1 MSNQRVPVIY
11 DTDLGEDIDDLY
23 ALYLALFHP
32 RLELIAVTTVH
43 GDTQA
48 KARLAKKVLRLA
60 GRNDVPVGAGIGMS
74 EARRSRAQTSP
85 DPARAATFVRYV
97 TPGDPEWGQ
106 VYPSAQ
112 GVIRSALEAS
122 AEPVSLI
129 GEGAFS
135 NLGDAVQTL
144 GSVRDKIRHL
154 ALMGGETQ
162 AQWNEYNVLCDPEAA
177 DVVLNCGLPVFLGTY
192 FLTAQLHMTMDEA
205 QAAFGDCPSLICRVL
220 SDCTALWG
228 PSRGVK
234 TGPVLY
240 DLVPVFWVADSA
252 LVETC
257 ESTIRVELNGTY
269 TRGQTVR
276 TGSGGSVLES
286 LGLDAPGLV
295 AKFVE
300 TIRAASA

>member
-1 MSNQRVPVIY
+1 MSDNRIPVIY

-32 RLELIAVTTVH
+32 RLELLAVTTVH

-60 GRNDVPVGAGIGMS
+60 GRNDIPIGAGIGMS
-74 EARRSRAQTSP
+74 EARRARAQTAP

-97 TPGDPEWGQ
+97 TADDPEWGQ

-112 GVIRSALEAS
+112 SVIRSALEAS
-122 AEPVSLI
+122 PEPVSLI

-135 NLGDAVQTL
+135 NLGDALQTL

-192 FLTAQLHMTMDEA
+192 FLTAELRMTMDDV
-205 QAAFGDCPSLICRVL
+205 QAAFGGSTSPICRVL
-220 SDCTALWG
+220 SDCTSLWS
-228 PSRGVK
+228 PSRGGK
-234 TGPVLY
+234 AGPVLY
-240 DLVPVFWVADSA
+240 DLVPVFWVADNSI
-252 LVETC
+252 VETH
-257 ESTIRVELNGTY
+257 ESTIRVELHGTY

-276 TGSGGSVLES
+276 TSSQGTVLES
-286 LGLDAPGLV
+286 LNLNAARLV
-295 AKFVE
+295 AEFIEV
-300 TIRAASA
+300 IRAASA